1 MASRRDQLQSYQF
14 LVQRVVSALVMRETD
29 PAQSPFRRLT
39 GSAFASLMVAVL
51 ALAAVGVYGI
61 IKPGGKNTW
70 RSGDSVIVEKETG
83 TRYVYR
89 EGKLHPMANYA
100 SALLLLGNASK
111 PLSVSRNSL
120 VGVARGPRLGIPDA
134 PDNLPSPDR
143 ILGAPWTLC
152 SQQQEDASGTPVPTS
167 VLVVGEQPDGGRRL
181 GERAVLVEDVKSGRP
196 YLIWHNHRYE
206 IANGKVLDALVL
218 SQERRIQV
226 GGAWLNSLPAGEP
239 LAPMPI
245 AGRGTGSR
253 AIEGAAVGQV
263 FVVTSQGGERQFY
276 VALQDALAP
285 ITEVQADILLTA
297 GGGKDAKEL
306 TPGVAAAAPKAPATP
321 AGDEQ
326 PPATRPDMEPLSDSR
341 TAVCAAFG
349 GAASAPSVLVNTAVR
364 GADDA
369 MRTSAQTAD
378 GTALA
383 DRVLVEPGW
392 GSVVEAMPSPDADNG
407 TLYLVTDQGERYP
420 VASTEVLDALG
431 YSGVRPV
438 RLPASLV
445 VRIPEGPALNPQAA
459 ARPASRG

>member
-1 MASRRDQLQSYQF
+1 M
-14 LVQRVVSALVMRETD
+14 
-29 PAQSPFRRLT
+29 
-39 GSAFASLMVAVL
+39 
-51 ALAAVGVYGI
+51 
-61 IKPGGKNTW
+61 
-70 RSGDSVIVEKETG
+70 
-83 TRYVYR
+83 
-89 EGKLHPMANYA
+89 
-100 SALLLLGNASK
+100 
-111 PLSVSRNSL
+111 
-120 VGVARGPRLGIPDA
+120 
-134 PDNLPSPDR
+134 
-143 ILGAPWTLC
+143 
-152 SQQQEDASGTPVPTS
+152 
-167 VLVVGEQPDGGRRL
+167 
-181 GERAVLVEDVKSGRP
+181 
-196 YLIWHNHRYE
+196 
-206 IANGKVLDALVL
+206 
-218 SQERRIQV
+218 
-226 GGAWLNSLPAGEP
+226 
-239 LAPMPI
+239 
-245 AGRGTGSR
+245 
-253 AIEGAAVGQV
+253 
-263 FVVTSQGGERQFY
+263 VTSQGGDRQFY

-285 ITEVQADILLTA
+285 ITEVQADILLT
-297 GGGKDAKEL
+297 GSGGKDGTEL

-392 GSVVEAMPSPDADNG
+392 GSVVEAMPSPDAKNG

-420 VASTEVLDALG
+420 VASTEVLDVLG